1 MGRIVC
7 GKWSKLYKLLLKK
20 YMIVSKLAKHGGIA
34 LINMPN
40 CIHSVITKE
49 YNTCKAIQV
58 NNLKSSE
65 YAFGMVLFSWRTEND
80 NCDHMQ

>member
-1 MGRIVC
+1 MC
-7 GKWSKLYKLLLKK
+7 GKWSKLYKLLFEE
-20 YMIVSKLAKHGGIA
+20 VSKMAKHGGIA

-40 CIHSVITKE
+40 CIHSVTTTE
-49 YNTCKAIQV
+49 YDTCIKAIQV

-65 YAFGMVLFSWRTEND
+65 YAFGMLLFSWRTEND